1 MAFKILSWCPNR
13 ELEVVLSA
21 TLEDLPYEI
30 VVQDDALAS
39 NPAAKEQWLV
49 SVRPNAIIS
58 LLPSTLA
65 DIDDAYLEQVS
76 QVVAYCAVNNV
87 PIIQVSSYRVFGE
100 GYSVTAL
107 QEDAEPGAQDELG
120 VRLNK
125 LEALYANLSQKII
138 VRTGWLLNSA
148 VDSVFAQ
155 LIPPLLERDSKLV
168 VSDHHFGCPLPKEFL
183 AKALVAMSQ
192 QILCGA
198 ENWGV
203 FHLHSA
209 DSCSEA
215 ELGDQLVRVFNADY
229 QQDLQLPTVASKDD
243 SRYHFVGSANI
254 LGRRCTDN
262 FGIQLPTWRKGF
274 KNLVA
279 QWLKSN
285 AQYSH
290 LLDLKTSDK
299 K

>member
-1 MAFKILSWCPNR
+1 MAFKILSWYPNR
-13 ELEVVLSA
+13 ELEVVLAAS
-21 TLEDLPYEI
+21 LEDLPYEI
-30 VVQDDALAS
+30 VAQDES
-39 NPAAKEQWLV
+39 IAADLPSKLQWLEG
-49 SVRPNAIIS
+49 VRPNAIVS
-58 LLPSTLA
+58 LLPASLS
-65 DIDDAYLEQVS
+65 DIDDEYLEQV
-76 QVVAYCAVNNV
+76 QAVVDYCASKSV

-107 QEDAEPGAQDELG
+107 SEEAEPSANDALG
-120 VRLNK
+120 VALNR
-125 LEALYANLSQKII
+125 LEAMYAGLSSKVIL
-138 VRTGWLLNSA
+138 RAGWVLNSA
-148 VDSVFAQ
+148 VDSVFSQ
-155 LIPPLLERDSKLV
+155 LIPPLIHRDSQLV

-183 AKALVAMSQ
+183 AKAVTAISQ

-215 ELGDQLVRVFNADY
+215 ELGDQLVRLFNADY
-229 QQDLQLPTVASKDD
+229 QQDIQLPTVASKDD
-243 SRYHFVGSANI
+243 SRNHFVGSANI

-274 KNLVA
+274 KGLVA
-279 QWLKSN
+279 GWLKNNEEFS
-285 AQYSH
+285 Y
-290 LLDLKTSDK
+290 LLDKKSVDK